1 MKQYQAN
8 KIYSQLYAGIIR
20 SLLLSIVLTIF
31 TPMQTASADKSRVDV
46 QYKALVIID
55 KENNAHLDFI
65 GSISNRLKKQAKK
78 RIETIV
84 YTIEE
89 IEQFIQKN
97 NRMPD
102 ANIIIPVGFK
112 AALSIQEHHP
122 KIPVYF
128 TLITSAKY
136 QMIKNDL
143 RNNNFIPAGFSGI
156 YVDHPTEKHLSFIH
170 HALPEINEACMITS
184 HFSVNKNT
192 SYAIKLSL
200 DVINNKD
207 DLHSR
212 LSEILSQCDALLS
225 SPDPVIYNNGSIRN
239 ILLTAYKHG
248 APVIGYSKALVK
260 AGALMALY
268 TSPKQLGTEVG
279 EILIGLLDAS
289 TKSLPEPKS
298 PKYFSIEFNYW
309 VAEALKL
316 ELPDKEELIK
326 ALSRDFNKSP

>member
-8 KIYSQLYAGIIR
+8 KTYSQLYAGIIR

-31 TPMQTASADKSRVDV
+31 TPLQTASADKSSVNL

-102 ANIIIPVGFK
+102 ANIIIPAGSE
-112 AALSIQEHHP
+112 AALSILEHYP

-136 QMIKNDL
+136 EVIKDDL
-143 RNNNFIPAGFSGI
+143 RNHGSIPAGFSGLYI
-156 YVDHPTEKHLSFIH
+156 DHPTEKHLSFIH

-184 HFSVNKNT
+184 HFHINKNT

-200 DVINNKD
+200 DIINNKD
-207 DLHSR
+207 NLHSR
-212 LSEILSQCDALLS
+212 LSDILLQCDALLS
-225 SPDPVIYNNGSIRN
+225 SPDPVIYNKGSIRN

-248 APVIGYSKALVK
+248 TPVIGYSKALVK

-268 TSPKQLGTEVG
+268 TSPEQLGTEVG
-279 EILIGLLDAS
+279 EILIGLSNSSLQ
-289 TKSLPEPKS
+289 SLPEPKP

-309 VAEALKL
+309 VAQALKL
-316 ELPDKEELIK
+316 NLPDKQALIEK
-326 ALSRDFNKSP
+326 LTMDFNKTP